1 MHIQDDPQ
9 RSGNTACF
17 YGPTERSWTWES
29 PALWEERRSYEGST
43 RDGDREF
50 TEAENKSTEDTLPGA
65 VWRGIAV
72 FESRASVS
80 ANCLALAGEGG
91 RGSERAGPEP
101 SGGTG
106 R

>member
-29 PALWEERRSYEGST
+29 PALGRRSSRDGIT
-43 RDGDREF
+43 RDADREF
-50 TEAENKSTEDTLPGA
+50 TQAQDESFESALPGA
-65 VWRGIAV
+65 VWRGITV

-80 ANCLALAGEGG
+80 ADCLALAGESGG
-91 RGSERAGPEP
+91 RSERAGPEA
-101 SGGTG
+101 SSGTG
-106 R
+106 E